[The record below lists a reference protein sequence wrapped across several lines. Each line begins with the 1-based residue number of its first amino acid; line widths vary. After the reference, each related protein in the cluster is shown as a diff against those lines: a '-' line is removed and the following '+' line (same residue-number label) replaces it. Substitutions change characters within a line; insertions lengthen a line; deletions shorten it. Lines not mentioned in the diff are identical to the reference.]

1 MKRIYF
7 LFLFLSVLTTTAQ
20 PKSPFEFLP
29 NYGKNV
35 TYYHQVENYFQH
47 LVASSDW
54 MQHQKYGETSQERN
68 LNAYFISSPENLKN
82 LEEIRKNHLNS
93 IGLFPTKNQA
103 VKDKTIVWLSF
114 NVHGNEFGA
123 LESALSV
130 AYELV
135 NPKNLETKKWLQDII
150 VILDPCLNPDG
161 FSRYANWLRDISGTK
176 THPGHSDR
184 EHMEPWPGG
193 RQNHYVFD
201 LNRDWAWQTQLET
214 QLRMN
219 LYHEWMPMVH
229 ADVHEM
235 GYNEPYFFPPA
246 AEPYHEQIAPFQREF
261 HQKIGELTS
270 TKFDKEGWMYY
281 SGERFDLF
289 YPSYGDTYPCYNGA
303 VGMTYEQGGIGAGRA
318 IVMRNGEILSIKDR
332 INHHTKALLAV
343 VELSFLQQQ
352 NLTTKFRD
360 YFKENRSKPKGEFQ
374 TYIVKDH
381 PRNLELLTLLNRN
394 RIEASFANES
404 KKLKGYHYQTNKEK
418 TFEIEPNDLIISV
431 DQPKAVLTQVLF
443 EPHQKLTD
451 SLSYDITAW
460 SLPFA
465 YGVESYALK
474 GKLALQTKSQR
485 TITVPQKTVTVYAYY
500 VPWNDRNSA
509 KVLSLLHQQ
518 NFQVR
523 SASKEVAFNNIKIE
537 KGGLLITKGDNLKIK
552 NFEETIQKIL
562 VHKAECVPIT
572 TGFAAN
578 GADLGGEFYP
588 LLKAPKVLLLSGNGV
603 SNIDFGQ
610 VWYYMDQVI
619 EFPLSIIELDYF
631 KKVNLTNYTTLI
643 LADGYYN
650 FSESEQKNIDEFVSN
665 GGKVIAM
672 GGGMTMFED
681 REGYHL
687 TKFATEEEK
696 TNATQKE
703 EEEELYNR
711 FLDYEG
717 SERRSISAYVPG
729 AIIEN
734 TIDITHPLTFGL
746 GANYFSLKTTPA
758 VYKLLKGAENVIYV
772 PKKFQSFGFVGSKL
786 KGQLAET
793 VSFAVDAVGKGKV
806 IYMIDNPLF
815 RGFWE
820 NGNLLF
826 SNALFLVD

>member
-68 LNAYFISSPENLKN
+68 LNAYYISSPENLKN

>member
-54 MQHQKYGETSQERN
+54 IQHQKYGETSQERN
-68 LNAYFISSPENLKN
+68 LNAYYISSPENLKN

-135 NPKNLETKKWLQDII
+135 NPKNLENKEWLQDII

-214 QLRMN
+214 QLRMD

-474 GKLALQTKSQR
+474 GKLAIQSKSQR
-485 TITVPQKTVTVYAYY
+485 TITVPQKMATVYAYY

-523 SASKEVAFNNIKIE
+523 SASKEVTFNNIKIE

-588 LLKAPKVLLLSGNGV
+588 LLKAPKVLILSGNGV

-643 LADGYYN
+643 LADGYYD
-650 FSESEQKNIDEFVSN
+650 FSENEQKNIDEFVSN

-696 TNATQKE
+696 TNASQKE

-734 TIDITHPLTFGL
+734 TIDTTHPLTFGL